1 MPAKYWLLP
10 LLGLALLAL
19 TAHRPARADQEQFV
33 VTYVEFLPAKQDRGE
48 ELLEQLA
55 RLGRRNGAISFTI
68 SFTANQEIQR
78 PNFFVLLEIWQ
89 NANARQ
95 AFENLGRTQTLL
107 GRIQPLLEVPF
118 DERPGTLIE

>member
-10 LLGLALLAL
+10 FFAVALLAL
-19 TAHRPARADQEQFV
+19 AAHGPARADQEQFV

-55 RLGRRNGAISFTI
+55 RLGRRNGAISFT
-68 SFTANQEIQR
+68 ANQQIQR
-78 PNFFVLLEIWQ
+78 PNFFVLLEIWA

-95 AFENLGRTQTLL
+95 VFEDLRQTQVLL

>member
-10 LLGLALLAL
+10 LLALAVLGFV
-19 TAHRPARADQEQFV
+19 AHGSARADQEQFV

-55 RLGRRNGAISFTI
+55 RLGLRNGAISFT
-68 SFTANQEIQR
+68 ANQQIQR
-78 PNFFVLLEIWQ
+78 PNFFVLLEIWR
-89 NANARQ
+89 NAKARQ
-95 AFENLGRTQTLL
+95 DFENLGPTQALL
-107 GRIQPLLEVPF
+107 SRINRLLEVAF

>member
-10 LLGLALLAL
+10 LLALAVLGFV
-19 TAHRPARADQEQFV
+19 AHGSARADQEQFV

-55 RLGRRNGAISFTI
+55 RLGLRNGAISFT
-68 SFTANQEIQR
+68 ANQQIQR
-78 PNFFVLLEIWQ
+78 PNFFVLLEIWR
-89 NANARQ
+89 NAKARQ
-95 AFENLGRTQTLL
+95 DFENLGPTQALL
-107 GRIQPLLEVPF
+107 NRINRLLEVPF

>member
-10 LLGLALLAL
+10 LLALALLAVA
-19 TAHRPARADQEQFV
+19 AHGPAQADQEQFV

-55 RLGRRNGAISFTI
+55 RLGRRNGAISF
-68 SFTANQEIQR
+68 SANQEIQR
-78 PNFFVLLEIWQ
+78 PNFFVLLEIWA

-95 AFENLGRTQTLL
+95 IFESLGPTKALLSQITTLL
-107 GRIQPLLEVPF
+107 EAPLDV
-118 DERPGTLIE
+118 RPGTLIE

>member
-55 RLGRRNGAISFTI
+55 RLGRRNGAISFT
-68 SFTANQEIQR
+68 ANQEIQR

>member
-1 MPAKYWLLP
+1 MPAKYRLLP
-10 LLGLALLAL
+10 LLALALLTFAQG
-19 TAHRPARADQEQFV
+19 PARAADQEQFV

-48 ELLEQLA
+48 ELLERLA
-55 RLGRRNGAISFTI
+55 ALGRRNGAI

-78 PNFFVLLEIWQ
+78 PNFFVLLEIWT
-89 NANARQ
+89 NAAARTD
-95 AFENLGRTQTLL
+95 FENRNQTKRLL